1 MNRFSVLIILCF
13 LTTISCRANSS
24 SAQKESE
31 KKSEKTNL
39 DEEKLIAAPDFTLE
53 DTEGNKHT
61 LSDYK
66 GKVVLINF
74 WSINCPPCRAEIP
87 YLMKLYDEYKDEE
100 LVILGVG
107 MNRANY
113 LKSFSKLLK
122 INYPILL
129 GDMETALKYGVRAIP
144 TSFIMDRNGELT
156 DTIIGYNKSIGEKTE
171 KTLQELLK
179 EEDKGESEK

>member
-1 MNRFSVLIILCF
+1 LNRFSVLIVLCF
-13 LTTISCRANSS
+13 LMTFSCRANNSS
-24 SAQKESE
+24 NQKASE
-31 KKSEKTNL
+31 TKNEETIV
-39 DEEKLIAAPDFTLE
+39 DEDKPIAAPDFTLE
-53 DTEGNKHT
+53 DTEGNEHT

-74 WSINCPPCRAEIP
+74 WTINCPACRAEIS
-87 YLMKLYDEYKDEE
+87 YLMKSIDKYKDEE

-107 MNRANY
+107 LNRANY

-129 GDMETALKYGVRAIP
+129 GDMETAKKYSILAVPA
-144 TSFIMDRNGELT
+144 TFIMDRKGELT
-156 DTIIGYNKSIGEKTE
+156 DTIIGFNKIIGEKME

-179 EEDKGESEK
+179 EEKEEGEK

>member
-1 MNRFSVLIILCF
+1 LNRFSLLIVLCF
-13 LTTISCRANSS
+13 FMTVSCRANSS
-24 SAQKESE
+24 SSQKGSE
-31 KKSEKTNL
+31 KKSEKTKV
-39 DEEKLIAAPDFTLE
+39 DEEKLIAAPEFTFE

-61 LSDYK
+61 LSSYK

-74 WSINCPPCRAEIP
+74 WVVNCPACRAEIS

-107 MNRANY
+107 IGKKDY
-113 LKSFSKLLK
+113 LKAFSKYFN

-129 GDMETALKYGVRAIP
+129 GDMETAMKYSILAVP
-144 TSFIMDRNGELT
+144 TTFIMDRKGELT
-156 DTIIGYNKSIGEKTE
+156 DTIIGYNKIIGKKME

-179 EEDKGESEK
+179 EEEKEESEK